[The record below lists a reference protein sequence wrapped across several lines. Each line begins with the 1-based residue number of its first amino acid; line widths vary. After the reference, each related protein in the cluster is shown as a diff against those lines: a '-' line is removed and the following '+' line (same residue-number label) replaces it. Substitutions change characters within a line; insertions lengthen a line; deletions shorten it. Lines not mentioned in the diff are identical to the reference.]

1 MVTMEPNLSESDD
14 RPRPRVEIVIEGR
27 AQAYKRFVQRL
38 GSRNIGFCATDRPD
52 IAARALG
59 NLARQVGDAVLGD
72 WVQIVAVGDV
82 IGLEDTS
89 GMLDESRASV
99 IAHRATRFLKMHR
112 GTGVVLV
119 DAGSAIQDA
128 AGPEEF
134 NKLVERLTE
143 AGDEYEGQV
152 VIRLEP
158 EGGRTS
164 ADIIAE
170 ARKTEEEM
178 RRASGGT
185 G

>member
-1 MVTMEPNLSESDD
+1 MDSENPE
-14 RPRPRVEIVIEGR
+14 RPRPRVEIVIEPR
-27 AQAYKRFVQRL
+27 AAAYKRFVQRL

-52 IAARALG
+52 IAARVLG
-59 NLARQVGDAVLGD
+59 NLAKQMGDAVLGD

-82 IGLEDTS
+82 IGLDDTS

-99 IAHRATRFLKMHR
+99 ISHRATRFLKMHR

-134 NKLVERLTE
+134 NRLVERLTE
-143 AGDEYEGQV
+143 AGDDFDGQV

-164 ADIIAE
+164 ADILEE
-170 ARKTEEEM
+170 AKKTEEEL
-178 RRASGGT
+178 RRASGQ
-185 G
+185 

>member
-1 MVTMEPNLSESDD
+1 MDAENPE

-27 AQAYKRFVQRL
+27 AASYRRFVDRL

-52 IAARALG
+52 IAARVLG
-59 NLARQVGDAVLGD
+59 NLAKEVGDAVLGD

-119 DAGSAIQDA
+119 DAGSAIQSA

-143 AGDEYEGQV
+143 AGDEYDGQV
-152 VIRLEP
+152 VIRLDP
-158 EGGRTS
+158 EGGKTS
-164 ADIIAE
+164 ADIAAE
-170 ARKTEEEM
+170 AKKTEAEL
-178 RRASGGT
+178 RRASEQ
-185 G
+185 